1 MAGGGAL
8 GGISQWMALMAE
20 HMSHDQARLP
30 FLWPPLN
37 AGKPELLV
45 ASKLNM
51 ISLAFKILLRWKRQ
65 GPPGPKTYTLST
77 KELGDVCTSC
87 L

>member
-30 FLWPPLN
+30 FLWPKLN

-51 ISLAFKILLRWKRQ
+51 IF
-65 GPPGPKTYTLST
+65 T
-77 KELGDVCTSC
+77 
-87 L
+87 